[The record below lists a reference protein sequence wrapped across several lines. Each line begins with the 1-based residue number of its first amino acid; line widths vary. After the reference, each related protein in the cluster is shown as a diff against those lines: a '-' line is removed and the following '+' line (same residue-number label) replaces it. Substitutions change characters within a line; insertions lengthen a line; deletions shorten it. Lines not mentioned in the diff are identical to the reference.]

1 MEIKGWGLCV
11 GVSRRGANLAK
22 EGHNAQKWVRPG
34 SKFSWA
40 QAWVWSVRQVF
51 GCKIALYLFDDFC
64 RQLLRKMKVAI
75 LVLALVAFVHADMYL
90 HNPRLVCMC
99 TVNSI
104 LWAQL
109 VASMY
114 VIYIYF
120 FTSSWFALSHRGSN
134 NRLDEARRDRNNAN
148 RYVFFFLL
156 LINHRKF

>member
-40 QAWVWSVRQVF
+40 QAWVWPVRQVF

-120 FTSSWFALSHRGSN
+120 LPLPGLLFPTGARTIAWTRP
-134 NRLDEARRDRNNAN
+134 DETETTQTGTC
-148 RYVFFFLL
+148 FFSF
-156 LINHRKF
+156 F